1 MGICVRP
8 ASELP
13 KKKTGTSSGE
23 DGPKARGRTVEVK
36 DCQMD
41 KMHRPSIG
49 MENAKEP

>member
-41 KMHRPSIG
+41 KLQRHSIG